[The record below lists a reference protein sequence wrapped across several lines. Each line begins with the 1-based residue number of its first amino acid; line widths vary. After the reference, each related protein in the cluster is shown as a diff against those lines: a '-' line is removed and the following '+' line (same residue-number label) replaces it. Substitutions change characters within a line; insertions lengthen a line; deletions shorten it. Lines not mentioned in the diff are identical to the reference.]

1 VAATSTSLGMLVMHV
16 SIGAAAKI
24 GSAAMTAVAAAA
36 SDPIAIREPTAGM
49 GGLMPAM
56 TSILLMR
63 SCVSLLIFSRSLGI
77 VYRPLWSTGSTA
89 SAYVILSAAAR
100 NLSIFSSIVNSFL
113 SFTSVAMEM
122 IKGLG
127 WVGIHGMEGI

>member
-1 VAATSTSLGMLVMHV
+1 MLVMHV

-100 NLSIFSSIVNSFL
+100 NSSIFFSSIVNSFL